1 MGKFISHTK
10 IKRIIFNN
18 KRNRLYLIP
27 FNWETIDSY
36 NTQLNNLNYNSN
48 NNLPISYMISERGLV
63 TK

>member
-18 KRNRLYLIP
+18 KRNRLYLIS